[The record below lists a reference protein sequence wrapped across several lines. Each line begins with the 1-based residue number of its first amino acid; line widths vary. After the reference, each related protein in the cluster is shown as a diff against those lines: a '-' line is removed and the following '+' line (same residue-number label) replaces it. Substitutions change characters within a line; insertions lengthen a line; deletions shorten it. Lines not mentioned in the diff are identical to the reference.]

1 MVSYNIF
8 ITCFLLIS
16 SGYQAHCETCSTN
29 KVNYGFTNF
38 QYDDGAGILLVEFE
52 FSNDEQQT
60 NYGIEPRVVVNNTV
74 SIPMFVLLPNGTIRF
89 NVSVD
94 VQHTYYFSV
103 NGIDLNYCVRIDQ
116 SFFGSAS
123 KFKNGIIVI
132 LVL

>member
-16 SGYQAHCETCSTN
+16 SGYQALCETCSTT

-52 FSNDEQQT
+52 FGNDEQQT

-74 SIPMFVLLPNGTIRF
+74 FIPSFVLLPNGTIRF

-94 VQHTYYFSV
+94 MQRTYYFSV
-103 NGIDLNYCVRIDQ
+103 NGINL
-116 SFFGSAS
+116 
-123 KFKNGIIVI
+123 IIALELISHFSEVQVS
-132 LVL
+132 LKMELLLF